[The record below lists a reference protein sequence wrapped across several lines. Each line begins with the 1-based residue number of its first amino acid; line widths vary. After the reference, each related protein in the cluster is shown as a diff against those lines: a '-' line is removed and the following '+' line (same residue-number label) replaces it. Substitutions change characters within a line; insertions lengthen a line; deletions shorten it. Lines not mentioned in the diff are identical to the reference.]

1 MNNTETIKQ
10 LRQKYSE
17 TKFAAEIELQQI
29 PQSTRPGWE
38 AKKRRAAEELPNV
51 SLQLA
56 ESILSNSVAMLLS
69 SDMPNQNQ
77 FIEYLKSQET
87 NSIIID
93 NNALAEFFFE
103 NIFRENRADSYSF
116 GSETAA
122 KINNLLYDVGIQL
135 QLVAIDAIMIPG
147 TLAGTVKGRKAAVD
161 RLRQIFTATYGDSLE
176 FAYLQA
182 QIKQLI
188 LGKLSADRMAVVIT
202 NANMSTSSKLSSVMS
217 RVVTVSAPNGAGRV
231 LVSEED
237 APDAVLKSIVGSLS
251 KKRKVD
257 SKTN

>member
-1 MNNTETIKQ
+1 MSSIEIIKQ
-10 LRQKYSE
+10 LRQKHTE

-38 AKKRRAAEELPNV
+38 AKKRRAAEELPAV

-56 ESILSNSVAMLLS
+56 DAILANSVAMLLA
-69 SDMPNQNQ
+69 SDMPNQGQ
-77 FIEYLKSQET
+77 FIEYLKSQEP
-87 NSIIID
+87 SAILID
-93 NNALAEFFFE
+93 NNALAEFFFD
-103 NIFRENRADSYSF
+103 NIFKENRTDSYSF

-135 QLVAIDAIMIPG
+135 QLVAIDVIMIPG

-161 RLRQIFTATYGDSLE
+161 RLRQIFTAAYGDSLE

-182 QIKQLI
+182 QIRQLI
-188 LGKLSADRMAVVIT
+188 LSKLNFDRMAVVIT
-202 NANMSTSSKLSSVMS
+202 NANVATVSKLSSIMS
-217 RVVTVSAPNGAGRV
+217 RAVSVSGPSGQGKV
-231 LVSEED
+231 QVSEED
-237 APDAVLKSIVGSLS
+237 APESVLKAIVDSLP

-257 SKTN
+257 SKGN

>member
-1 MNNTETIKQ
+1 MNNAESIKQ
-10 LRQKYSE
+10 LRQKYTE

-38 AKKRRAAEELPNV
+38 AKKRRAAEELPKL
-51 SLQLA
+51 SLDLA

-69 SDMPNQNQ
+69 SDMPNQDK
-77 FIEYLKSQET
+77 FIEYLKSQESNT
-87 NSIIID
+87 IVID
-93 NNALAEFFFE
+93 NNALAEFFFK
-103 NIFRENRADSYSF
+103 NVFQENRSDSYSF

-122 KINNLLYDVGIQL
+122 KINNLLYEVGIQL
-135 QLVAIDAIMIPG
+135 QLVAIDVIMIPG
-147 TLAGTVKGRKAAVD
+147 TLSGTVKGRKAAVD
-161 RLRQIFTATYGDSLE
+161 RLRQIFSATYGDSFE
-176 FAYLQA
+176 FAYLNA

-188 LGKLSADRMAVVIT
+188 LNNLSADRMAVVIT
-202 NANMSTSSKLSSVMS
+202 NANMSTASKLSSVMS
-217 RVVTVSAPNGAGRV
+217 RVVTVSSNGGNGKV

-237 APDAVLKSIVGSLS
+237 TPDAVLKAIVGSLS